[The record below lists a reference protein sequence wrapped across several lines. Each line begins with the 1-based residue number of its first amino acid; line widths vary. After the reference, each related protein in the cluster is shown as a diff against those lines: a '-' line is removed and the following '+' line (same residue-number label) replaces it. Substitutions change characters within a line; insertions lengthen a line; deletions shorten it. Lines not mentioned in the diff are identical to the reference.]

1 MVFGL
6 YQSPS
11 SCEGLGPPKGGA
23 VSLPS
28 QGVFGPIQ
36 GVQFPESGNRLKVF
50 LENPAKTE

>member
-11 SCEGLGPPKGGA
+11 SCEGLGPPKGGGGIPP
-23 VSLPS
+23 LP
-28 QGVFGPIQ
+28 GVFGPIQ

-50 LENPAKTE
+50 LENPAKTG

>member
-11 SCEGLGPPKGGA
+11 SCEGLGPPKGA
-23 VSLPS
+23 VSL
-28 QGVFGPIQ
+28 GVFGPKQ
-36 GVQFPESGNRLKVF
+36 GVQFPVSGNRLKVF